1 MQFSSIIETQSKE
14 FSYPDRSDDS
24 YNASEAQNVQVLLE
38 STLSMPAN
46 KAVIR

>member
-14 FSYPDRSDDS
+14 FSYPDHTDEP
-24 YNASEAQNVQVLLE
+24 YNASGAQNVQMSLE
-38 STLSMPAN
+38 GIQSMPAN